1 VQLVRAAVIRG
12 VGAPPEPGELSD
24 PERGDGEALV
34 DVYAA
39 ALNPI
44 DLTIASGRFYAGPP
58 QVPYAPGR
66 EGVGVVRESDR
77 VAPGTRVRFERDSG
91 YGANG
96 SVAERVVVDDEA
108 LVPLPEHADDVVAAA
123 LGVVGLAAW
132 LALEK
137 AHVDGATVVVLGATG
152 AVGQVAVQGA
162 KLMGA
167 HRVVAAA
174 RNADALEQVRML
186 GADALVPIAEGD
198 LTAALKEAAD
208 GEIDAAIDPLWAEPA
223 VATLKALRVGGRL
236 VHLGTSAGLEATIPS
251 APLRGNNVSMIGHSN
266 LTTPHETKARAYR
279 ELLEHAM
286 AGRLRVDVDV
296 FPLERVA
303 DAWREQ
309 AASPH
314 RKIVIAPLNTA

>member
-1 VQLVRAAVIRG
+1 VKAAVVREIG
-12 VGAPPEPGELSD
+12 SPPEPGELPD
-24 PERGDGEALV
+24 PQRREGEALV
-34 DVYAA
+34 EVHAA

-66 EGVGVVRESDR
+66 EGVGVVRESGNEEQ
-77 VAPGTRVRFERDSG
+77 GTRVRFERDSG

-96 SVAERVVVDDEA
+96 SVAELIVVDDA
-108 LVPLPEHADDVVAAA
+108 SLVPLPDEADAAEAAA
-123 LGVVGLAAW
+123 LGVAGVAAW

-137 AHVDGATVVVLGATG
+137 AQVDGATVVVLGATG

-167 HRVVAAA
+167 RRVIAAA
-174 RNADALEQVRML
+174 RNADALEHAREL
-186 GADALVPIAEGD
+186 GADELVPIGDVD
-198 LTAALKEAAD
+198 LTAALQDAAG
-208 GEIDAAIDPLWAEPA
+208 GEIDAAIDPLWGEPA
-223 VATLKALRVGGRL
+223 VATLSALRLGGRL
-236 VHLGTSAGLEATIPS
+236 VHLGASAGQEATVPS
-251 APLRGNNVSMIGHSN
+251 APLRGRNVSIIGHSN

-279 ELLEHAM
+279 ELLEHST

-314 RKIVIAPLNTA
+314 RKIVIQLQGE

>member
-1 VQLVRAAVIRG
+1 MRAAVVRE
-12 VGAPPEPGELSD
+12 VGSPPAPGDLPEPK
-24 PERGDGEALV
+24 RGRGEALIEV
-34 DVYAA
+34 HAA

-66 EGVGVVRESDR
+66 EGVGVVRESER
-77 VAPGTRVRFERDSG
+77 TAAGTRVRFERDSG

-96 SVAERVVVDDEA
+96 SVAERIVVDDEA
-108 LVPLPEHADDVVAAA
+108 LVTLPEEVDETVAAA
-123 LGVVGLAAW
+123 LGVAGLAAW

-137 AHVDGATVVVLGATG
+137 ARVDGATVVVLGATG

-167 HRVVAAA
+167 KRVVAAA
-174 RNADALEQVRML
+174 RNADALEQVRAL
-186 GADALVPIAEGD
+186 GADELVPITEGD
-198 LTAALKEAAD
+198 LTAALKEAAG
-208 GEIDAAIDPLWAEPA
+208 GEIDSAIDPLWGEPA

-236 VHLGTSAGLEATIPS
+236 VHLGTSAGLEANVPS
-251 APLRGNNVSMIGHSN
+251 APLRGNNVSLIGHSN

-279 ELLEHAM
+279 ELLDHAT
-286 AGRLRVDVDV
+286 AGRLRVNVDV

-303 DAWREQ
+303 DAWLEQ

-314 RKIVIAPLNTA
+314 RKIVIAPLNSA